1 MVARRGGRRR
11 SSPCECR
18 SPQLCIPAELTGTH
32 TGRSLVPASRLVVES
47 QRKKLPRA
55 CCPQFFLFVSL
66 FIRSSVEWLTFRPR
80 AAWSVRE
87 GGYYRC
93 KVRITLD
100 NSHFTGSLS
109 LNRKTGNFTT
119 QPKSL
124 SLCLSLSFSFLHVYI
139 YIYSFFTYY
148 SASFS

>member
-1 MVARRGGRRR
+1 M
-11 SSPCECR
+11 
-18 SPQLCIPAELTGTH
+18 
-32 TGRSLVPASRLVVES
+32 
-47 QRKKLPRA
+47 
-55 CCPQFFLFVSL
+55 
-66 FIRSSVEWLTFRPR
+66 
-80 AAWSVRE
+80 RE

-124 SLCLSLSFSFLHVYI
+124 SLCLSLAFLVFYMYI
-139 YIYSFFTYY
+139 YTIFFLRIIQPLFLNGRE
-148 SASFS
+148 SVAFSYRLVKPICVDLFVPNE